1 MIILKTKTLDCIT
14 SLFSKDIMYVYTS
27 PLKAVMIEN
36 NYVYVVKY
44 ITTYTNFYTTRS
56 QMVGIA

>member
-14 SLFSKDIMYVYTS
+14 SLFSKDIIYVYTS
-27 PLKAVMIEN
+27 PLKVVMIEN

>member
-44 ITTYTNFYTTRS
+44 ITTYTSYYITRS
-56 QMVGIA
+56 QMAGIA

>member
-14 SLFSKDIMYVYTS
+14 SLFSKDIIYVYTS